1 MKVNSLRW
9 IISPILLS
17 ACVQSP
23 QQIVPKPT
31 DITIGSAIMQVRDG
45 LVEAQKRSRD
55 NNEFAGLYPCTA
67 TIVFNVTA
75 KADNSNTLVLDAS
88 IKPPVPGAPSL
99 GISETYAS
107 SAGAS
112 VGNQITVTLGSS
124 LCLAQTTG
132 TKQTAPTPSPSPSGQ
147 PASPPAPPRPLIL
160 NPPNQLLL
168 PPEMLRPW

>member
-1 MKVNSLRW
+1 MKPNSLCW
-9 IISPILLS
+9 ILSTISLS

-23 QQIVPKPT
+23 QQIVPRPT

-45 LVEAQKRSRD
+45 FVEAQKRSRD
-55 NNEFAGLYPCTA
+55 TNEYAGLYPCTA

-88 IKPPVPGAPSL
+88 IKPPVPGSPSL
-99 GISETYAS
+99 SIADTYAS

-124 LCLAQTTG
+124 FCLAQAVG
-132 TKQTAPTPSPSPSGQ
+132 AKQPAPAPSPSPSGT
-147 PASPPAPPRPLIL
+147 PPAPPTPPRPL
-160 NPPNQLLL
+160 NPPGELLL
-168 PPEMLRPW
+168 PPSMMKPW